1 MSGKILF
8 IVVNVLK
15 GFVYRLFH
23 DCQLDINRD
32 VSAAYYRSLSGDCV
46 DLLSRIICKTVVANN
61 SFISKPTNKARIV
74 IYQSLTIATI

>member
-46 DLLSRIICKTVVANN
+46 DLLSRIICKSVVANN
-61 SFISKPTNKARIV
+61 ALDRNPPTKRG
-74 IYQSLTIATI
+74 S